1 VPTLQEIVQVNVSV
15 ESAPLTPASFGR
27 AAIFGLNQTIA
38 PDDYRLYTSL
48 QGMTDDGFLTT
59 DAEYLAAQALLAQ
72 SAISGRQVED
82 FIVARR
88 LTPVAQ
94 VETLSVTAYD
104 AASTYNVTIGGPGFA
119 DVTVNVPAN
128 TDADTTEADI
138 ATAINGSAAGPFVT
152 ADASGADLTLTSA
165 RAGVPFTVSVSV
177 TGGAGTISSTNTTP
191 NVGLPED
198 LARVVAAGAEFYCC
212 LTTDRDAG
220 DIEALSAA
228 IESHTP
234 NKIFIAQSSDTAID
248 DAAYNP
254 ASIHTDIASELKGN
268 LRNRTAL
275 IYHEAGTEYAD
286 AAWAGRMLPFNP
298 GTATWALKQL
308 SGVTATSMTDSEYA
322 IVTGTRTA
330 PTSGKN
336 ANVYVPH
343 GSQVSVTQRG
353 MMASGRFIDVQIV
366 ADYLQNQVLTSVGNL
381 LLSQPKIPYDSS
393 GIIRVENAVRAPLQA
408 AKESG
413 ILASDREINVSVPE
427 SANVPSADRTNRVLN
442 NVNASV
448 YYSGA
453 IHHVRIDLKVQ
464 L

>member
-1 VPTLQEIVQVNVSV
+1 MPTLSEIVQVNVSV

-27 AAIFGLNQTIA
+27 AAIFGVHTRFV
-38 PDDYRLYTSL
+38 DDYRLYTTL
-48 QGMTDDGFLTT
+48 AGMTDDGFLTT
-59 DAEYLAAQALLAQ
+59 DAEYLAAQSLLAQ
-72 SAISGRQVED
+72 SAISGRQVQD

-88 LTPVAQ
+88 ATPVAQ
-94 VETLSVTAYD
+94 VETGTVTYE
-104 AASTYNVTIGGPGFA
+104 AAQSITTVIGGAGH
-119 DVTVNVPAN
+119 
-128 TDADTTEADI
+128 ADI
-138 ATAINGSAAGPFVT
+138 TIQTPTNASAIQTATDHV
-152 ADASGADLTLTSA
+152 ADLNGDATFALYYNAVDNADGTFSITA
-165 RAGVPFTVSVSV
+165 LRAGVPFTVSGSA
-177 TGGAGTISSTNTTP
+177 TGAADLEYANLTAS
-191 NVGLPED
+191 VGLPED

-220 DIEALSAA
+220 DIEAFSAA
-228 IESHTP
+228 IESHEP
-234 NKIFIAQSSDTAID
+234 PKILIAQSSDTAID

-268 LRNRTAL
+268 TRNRTAL
-275 IYHEAGTEYAD
+275 VYHETGSEYAD

-308 SGVTATSMTDSEYA
+308 SGVTASSLTDTEYSR
-322 IVTGTRTA
+322 VTGTKTA

-366 ADYLQNQVLTSVGNL
+366 ADWLQNQVLTGVGNL

-393 GIIRVENAVRAPLQA
+393 GIIQVKNAVFAPLQA

-413 ILASDREINVSVPE
+413 VLASDEDIVVSVPLSE
-427 SANVPSADRTNRVLN
+427 DVPAADRTNRVLN
-442 NVNASV
+442 NVTASV
-448 YYSGA
+448 VYSGA
-453 IHHVRIDLKVQ
+453 IHHAQINIKVQ